1 MTWPEACAENNER
14 PHSGGGRCTAV
25 ATIRSLHTVLSTAD
39 CCRRPGSM
47 ESGTE
52 EVLRKLEELHRHTA
66 KTVAGQIDPHDIEA
80 CEALLE
86 SYFMQASFF
95 QV

>member
-1 MTWPEACAENNER
+1 
-14 PHSGGGRCTAV
+14 
-25 ATIRSLHTVLSTAD
+25 
-39 CCRRPGSM
+39 M

-86 SYFMQASFF
+86 SYFMQASVAPALRYWS
-95 QV
+95 QAVLTPAASLSAAAISKIGDVDTAGQEDW